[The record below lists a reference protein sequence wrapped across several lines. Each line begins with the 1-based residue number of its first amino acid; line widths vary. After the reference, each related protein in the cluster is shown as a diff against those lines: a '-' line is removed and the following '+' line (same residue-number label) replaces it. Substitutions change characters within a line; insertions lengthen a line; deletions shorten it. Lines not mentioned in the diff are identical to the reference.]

1 MQLTED
7 ATLTRKVT
15 SNYFGDITNIQN
27 ESQSDTEITLSSQER
42 VVIKITMI
50 GKIVAMNQH
59 SYWKKSYST
68 GHLQ

>member
-27 ESQSDTEITLSSQER
+27 ESQSDTEITLSSQEH

-50 GKIVAMNQH
+50 EKIVAMN
-59 SYWKKSYST
+59 
-68 GHLQ
+68 

>member
-59 SYWKKSYST
+59 SY
-68 GHLQ
+68 

>member
-15 SNYFGDITNIQN
+15 SNYFGDIANIQN

-50 GKIVAMNQH
+50 GKIVAMN
-59 SYWKKSYST
+59 
-68 GHLQ
+68 

>member
-50 GKIVAMNQH
+50 GKTVAMNQH
-59 SYWKKSYST
+59 SY
-68 GHLQ
+68 